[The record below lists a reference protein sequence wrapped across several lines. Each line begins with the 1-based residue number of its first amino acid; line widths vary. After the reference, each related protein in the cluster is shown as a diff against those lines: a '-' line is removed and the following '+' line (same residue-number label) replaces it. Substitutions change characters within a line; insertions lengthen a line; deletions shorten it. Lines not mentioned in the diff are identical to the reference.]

1 MPRRL
6 REDTRNFDRVT
17 GSFKSSRSIPQFSR
31 SSPVKEGD
39 QIDVLIDDIGSRGDG
54 VARIGG
60 FLIFVPR
67 SRTGERL
74 RVRISKVS
82 KNFAVAERIE

>member
-6 REDTRNFDRVT
+6 REDSRNFDKRTEKLEST
-17 GSFKSSRSIPQFSR
+17 GLAPQFLQYL
-31 SSPVKEGD
+31 PVKEGD
-39 QIDVLIDDIGSRGDG
+39 AINVLIDDIGTRGDG
-54 VARIGG
+54 AARIGG

-74 RVRISKVS
+74 LVRISQVS
-82 KNFAVAERIE
+82 GNYAVAERIR